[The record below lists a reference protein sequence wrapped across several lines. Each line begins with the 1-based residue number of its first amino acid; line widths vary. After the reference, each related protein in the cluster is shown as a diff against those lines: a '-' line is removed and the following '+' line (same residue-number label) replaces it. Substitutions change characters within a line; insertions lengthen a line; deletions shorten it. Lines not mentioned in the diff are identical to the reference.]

1 MTEPQRVLVLGN
13 PSEGVDPL
21 PVLSETAGF
30 AVETACDH
38 SEAHDRLSEN
48 NIDCVLTSV
57 EGVGTTTMRAV
68 AEHPDVPVLML
79 TEVGPEPVVVELDAP
94 APVDD
99 GPNIPAQKTVL
110 SHQIEAAVT
119 DEQAALNRSAPDPK
133 TIYERIT
140 DGFFAV
146 DREWRYTYVNSEGA
160 SLTGRSKTELLGTRV
175 WEAFP
180 DLVDSPFEDAL
191 RLAMES
197 GETTAVEAHYPAHG
211 IWYDVRAY
219 PDDAGISIYFRD
231 VTEAVARRK
240 KLQRKNERLEKFVS
254 IVSHDLRNPLNV
266 IKGALELIEETGEVG
281 HAELG
286 LNGVE
291 RMETLITDLLQL
303 AKQGNRVESTD
314 SVGLADV
321 CTRCW
326 ETVETGA
333 ARLDVTDG
341 YTITADQGRLKQLLE
356 NLFRNAIEHG
366 GDDVT
371 VSVGPLPDTA
381 GFYVADDGSG
391 VPADERETVFEH
403 GYTTATRGTGFGLSI
418 VKEIARA
425 HGWKITVTE
434 SESGGAR
441 FEITGVNEVDTGT

>member
-1 MTEPQRVLVLGN
+1 MTDPQRVLVLGN

-38 SEAHDRLSEN
+38 NEAHDRLTEN
-48 NIDCVLTSV
+48 NIDCIVTSLDSA
-57 EGVGTTTMRAV
+57 TTNTMAIAARN
-68 AEHPDVPVLML
+68 PDIPVLVVAKSGS
-79 TEVGPEPVVVELDAP
+79 ESVVVELDTPIAI
-94 APVDD
+94 DD
-99 GPNIPAQKTVL
+99 VSSSVAQRTVL
-110 SHQIEAAVT
+110 SHQLEAAVSNGHAT
-119 DEQAALNRSAPDPK
+119 SENPAQDVK
-133 TIYERIT
+133 TVCERVT
-140 DGFFAV
+140 DGIFAV
-146 DREWRYTYVNSEGA
+146 DTNWRYTYANSEA
-160 SLTGRSKTELLGTRV
+160 AALTNQPKNDLIGMSV

-180 DLVDSPFEDAL
+180 ELTDSPFEDVL
-191 RLAMES
+191 QRGMES
-197 GETTAVEAHYPAHG
+197 GESLSVEAKYEPHG
-211 IWYDVRAY
+211 VWYDVRVY

-240 KLQRKNERLEKFVS
+240 KLQRENERLEKFVS

-266 IKGALELIEETGEVG
+266 IEGALELIEETGEVG

-286 LNGVE
+286 LNGVD
-291 RMETLITDLLQL
+291 RMETLITDLLEL
-303 AKQGNRVESTD
+303 AKQGNRVETTEST
-314 SVGLADV
+314 VLANI

-371 VSVGPLPDTA
+371 VSVGPLPDAA

-391 VPADERETVFEH
+391 IPADERETVFEH

-441 FEITGVNEVDTGT
+441 FEITGVNAVDTGT